1 MLLARSAAVLALSLL
16 LVSGAGAATRAEST
30 SLAAPTSL
38 HALLRADEL
47 SANTFSRTPAFAWR
61 PVKGASRYLFRV
73 GTSTAPAPNAVW
85 WSGETSVPAI
95 SLPVALPWITGEPY
109 SLYAQVRGIGTDG
122 SKGPWS
128 KPFGF
133 DMRWILDSGAG
144 GRAGGTDSLDD
155 GRRRDRIRGL
165 VPRRG
170 TARPHEHERRRRAR
184 VLRA

>member
-1 MLLARSAAVLALSLL
+1 MLLARSVAVLALALL

-30 SLAAPTSL
+30 PLAAPTSL
-38 HALLRADEL
+38 HAFLLRADEP

-73 GTSTAPAPNAVW
+73 GTSTAVAPNAVW
-85 WSGETSVPAI
+85 WSGQTSVPAM

-109 SLYAQVRGIGTDG
+109 SLYAQVRGIAPDG

-133 DMRWILDSGAG
+133 NMRWSTTPAQEEAAPGLIRWTTVDGATEYEVWYLDAG
-144 GRAGGTDSLDD
+144 RL
-155 GRRRDRIRGL
+155 
-165 VPRRG
+165 
-170 TARPHEHERRRRAR
+170 
-184 VLRA
+184 